1 MTDKKEYADR
11 FIREFTGK
19 LFYFCLKKTGN
30 IHEAEDLSADICLSV
45 LTSLERG
52 SEPENFPAWVWRV
65 ARNRY
70 SVWADKKRIRAE
82 HTADVDLT
90 VFEPSDGSA
99 VDLGLIHSEEL
110 SLLRRELAFISG
122 DYRDVVVAYY
132 IEDRSVREIAR
143 SLGVPEGTVKA
154 RLFRARNILKEG
166 MNMAKEFGTRSYR
179 PDEVSFTTNCSRG
192 GDEGQPW
199 SVMRHRLYQ
208 NIFLEVYGN
217 PMTAEDIALA
227 LGIALPYME
236 DELEYLTGETFLK
249 KTGSRYET
257 TFPIISRAAQENV
270 HKISSEAAEKA
281 APLFMEMIDG
291 YLDACE
297 KRGLDPYGGYIT
309 REDAGWTLL
318 PEAIDNIGYRVRTA
332 PEFVWT
338 KRPQNGEWD
347 IIGYQSVGFRE
358 PIMVGKHGC
367 GLNEPGAP
375 EKKVTFQQFRY
386 YSLEKERGYV
396 PNLTFR
402 LGEALQMF
410 CEGKADECDVND
422 LAKLAEYGY
431 IRRDGDE
438 YIPRVVVFRDKAGIA
453 AKLDKA
459 ERERLGKIR
468 DELTELISDA
478 QKRSLAILTDDLP
491 KSLRDDDHVLNLMRF
506 AALIDRGYY
515 VERAI
520 EGGWLTYDAGAAP
533 MLGAYVRV

>member
-30 IHEAEDLSADICLSV
+30 SHEAEDLSADICLSV

-52 SEPENFPAWVWRV
+52 SRPENFPAWVWRV
-65 ARNRY
+65 ARNCY
-70 SVWADKKRIRAE
+70 SVWAERKRIMVE

-90 VFEPSDGSA
+90 VAEPADDGA

-122 DYRDVVVAYY
+122 DYREVIVAYY

-143 SLGVPEGTVKA
+143 VLGVPEGTVKA

-179 PDEVSFTTNCSRG
+179 PDEVTFVTNCSRG
-192 GDEGQPW
+192 GDNGQPW
-199 SVMRHRLYQ
+199 NIMRHRLYQ

-236 DELEYLTGETFLK
+236 DELEYLTKETFLK
-249 KTGSRYET
+249 KTGDRYET
-257 TFPIISRAAQENV
+257 TFPIISRAAQEAV
-270 HKISSEAAEKA
+270 HRISSEVSGKA

-297 KRGLDPYGGYIT
+297 ERGLDAYGGYIT
-309 REDAGWTLL
+309 REDAKWTLL
-318 PEAIDNIGYRVRTA
+318 PESVDNIGCMVRTA
-332 PEFVWT
+332 PDFNWT
-338 KRPQNGEWD
+338 KRPYNGEWD
-347 IIGYQSVGFRE
+347 IIGYQSVSFSE

-367 GLNEPGAP
+367 GLNESCAP
-375 EKKVTFQQFRY
+375 EKKVMFQQFRY

-396 PNLTFR
+396 PDLTIR
-402 LGEALQMF
+402 LGEALQKV
-410 CEGKADECDVND
+410 CEGKADECDASD

-431 IRRDGDE
+431 IRRDGDG
-438 YIPRVVVFRDKAGIA
+438 YIPRIVVFRDKAGIA

-459 ERERLGKIR
+459 VSERLGKIR

-506 AALIDRGYY
+506 AAPIDRGYY

-520 EGGWLTYDAGAAP
+520 GDGWLRYDVGAAP